1 MKLSIVI
8 PCYNEK
14 GTILELLKRVQAVD
28 LGDVEKEIIVVD
40 DCSTDQTR
48 ELLNGAPTLYDR
60 LLLHE
65 RNQGKGMALRTGFA
79 AVTGDI
85 VIVQDADLEYDPN
98 DYRSLIAPIIAGK
111 AQVVYGSRNLK
122 KNDFSYKTFQLGGKL
137 VTWVT
142 NILFGSKL
150 TDEPTCYKVFDAK
163 LLKSIPLTCTG
174 FEFCPEVTAK
184 VLRRKIKI
192 IEKPIN
198 YFPRRKDE
206 GKKINWRDGIEAI
219 TTLIKWRFSK
229 DATKQVPAQK
239 QD

>member
-1 MKLSIVI
+1 
-8 PCYNEK
+8 
-14 GTILELLKRVQAVD
+14 
-28 LGDVEKEIIVVD
+28 VVD
-40 DCSTDQTR
+40 DCSTDSTR
-48 ELLNGAPTLYDR
+48 ELLKSATTYDK

-98 DYRSLIAPIIAGK
+98 DYRSLIEPIIAGE

-122 KNDFSYKTFQLGGKL
+122 DNDFSYKSFQLGGKL

-142 NILFGSKL
+142 NLLYGSDL

-198 YFPRRKDE
+198 YYPRHKDE
-206 GKKINWRDGIEAI
+206 GKKISWTDGIEAI
-219 TTLIKWRFSK
+219 LTLVKWRYSK
-229 DATKQVPAQK
+229 AAANDASEAGPS
-239 QD
+239 